1 MNSITITQKP
11 RRGDAVLGDLIT
23 KKVVFATHESMMTAT
38 LDTQK
43 YEYIGYVVRCKGRK
57 VMYAYGNLSS
67 YTSKKWS
74 ERYSYKLTGYTLDGT
89 ERTGVLSIREA
100 SNSWASNVSYT
111 VTYQA
116 STVDEMVAQLNVF
129 FLDTTNPV
137 FQTQDWFAEADS
149 DNNITLHFAYTDY
162 RQSSYNTASGGFS
175 LTANL
180 LPGSLALASIRRKH
194 GGASGE
200 GVISSWWR
208 AVSYFRQDLSST
220 TYNPASNVTSI
231 KTGYPVCLPGY
242 LGKSTY
248 RKDGETQLDYCAL
261 LRQTYGEGEAGWLK
275 YMESMMPVC
284 PTDYGNMGMRDGHE
298 RTQYLAAQRYVSHK
312 HTTPTVLCPAA
323 SYCTELETA
332 VLPKGTFH
340 LPTTEEIHYLLED
353 VRYSA
358 AGARDSDPINEL
370 QLRMNKAAIDN
381 GSYFW
386 SCLRYFASNAWSA
399 YGGGGYFNGGG
410 LYFYNSFVVV
420 PFSLYELP

>member
-1 MNSITITQKP
+1 MNDIIITQKP
-11 RRGDAVLGDLIT
+11 MRGDAVLGNLST
-23 KKVVFATHESMMTAT
+23 KKIVFATHESMMKTT

-43 YEYIGYVVRCKGRK
+43 YEYIGYVVHCKGRK
-57 VMYAYGNLSS
+57 VMYAFGNIAS
-67 YTSKKWS
+67 YPSKKWS
-74 ERYSYKLTGYTLDGT
+74 ERYSFKLTGYTLDGT

-100 SNSWASNVSYT
+100 SNSWASNVNYT

-116 STVDEMVAQLNVF
+116 ETVAELVTQLNAF

-137 FQTQDWFAEADS
+137 FQTQDWYAEADG
-149 DNNITLHFAYTDY
+149 DGNITLHFAYTDY
-162 RQSSYNTASGGFS
+162 RQAVYNAGSDGFA
-175 LTANL
+175 LTANF
-180 LPGSLALASIRRKH
+180 LPGAAALASIRRKH

-208 AVSYFRQDLSST
+208 AIAYFRQDLSSS

-284 PTDYGNMGMRDGHE
+284 PTDYGNMGQRDGHE

-312 HTTPTVLCPAA
+312 KTTPTVLCPAA
-323 SYCTELETA
+323 YYCAEIETA
-332 VLPKGTFH
+332 ILPKGTFH
-340 LPTTEEIHYLLED
+340 LPTVEELHYLLED

-358 AGARDSDPINEL
+358 AGGKDSDPINEL
-370 QLRMNKAAIDN
+370 QQHLNKSAVSN
-381 GSYFW
+381 GSSFW
-386 SCLRYFASNAWSA
+386 SCLRNYTYSAWYA
-399 YGGGGYFNGGG
+399 NGNNGY
-410 LYFYNSFVVV
+410 YSSNSFYSSFVSV